1 MMTQQFQRSKVR
13 DDSRESK
20 TSRARTRDDA
30 RRAHESRWP
39 GGGAA
44 RARGVRVSSVI
55 EKRCLAHAGG
65 IARRRDGTGSTS
77 IARDRVK
84 ARACVRSQRARE
96 RERERERAR
105 ENASTTR
112 RLDLIN

>member
-13 DDSRESK
+13 DDSREFK

-30 RRAHESRWP
+30 RRVHESRWP

-65 IARRRDGTGSTS
+65 IARRRDGLDVDR
-77 IARDRVK
+77 ARSREGARVREV
-84 ARACVRSQRARE
+84 AARARE
-96 RERERERAR
+96 RERERTRAR
-105 ENASTTR
+105 ERIDDETFGFN
-112 RLDLIN
+112 